1 MKDTV
6 DSGRIIGK
14 FVGRY
19 IAFGII
25 IGGISFILEN
35 WIPQLTKWEYGSTLI
50 IYQTVLFVIST
61 LLIVALAVRDSMKN
75 VKLESK
81 GDAMKIAKP
90 IKTLLMIVALL
101 VMIVNLVYG
110 YGIQQS
116 GYKDAEN
123 KYKVVEGVEDP
134 QTEEL
139 LKVEKDRVHSTATIY
154 LAGKEIVTIFTYAYA
169 VIYAE
174 TMIVNSVSSK
184 KNKEEVEE

>member
-25 IGGISFILEN
+25 IGGISFVLEN
-35 WIPQLTKWEYGSTLI
+35 WIPQLTKWGYGSTLI

-184 KNKEEVEE
+184 KNKEEVE